1 MMPVVR
7 EKRLVNEEG
16 SWEMGARDGPS
27 LLESLRLMKYSFQS
41 LGSVVASTA
50 YPWFWLVIWQ
60 RPVVRSSAGI
70 L

>member
-1 MMPVVR
+1 MMPVVQ

-50 YPWFWLVIWQ
+50 
-60 RPVVRSSAGI
+60 
-70 L
+70 